1 MFCKKIVLAF
11 CFLAS
16 AGSMKAQDYFLTLDL
31 ADSLFRQRNLDM
43 LAAKYNI
50 DQAEGKIIQSKLYA
64 NPVIELDENV
74 YNRLNGKYF
83 DLGKQSEQLV
93 SVDQLI
99 YIAGQHHNR
108 VSMAKNECNTVKD
121 EFTNT
126 LRNLH
131 YDLNQTFIKL
141 YYAQQNIKLF
151 KQELFSLHD
160 VLKGLKAQEE
170 KNNISKIETARIQ
183 ALVLSVRQA
192 QDQYLSE
199 EKQLEAKLRT
209 LLAMQPDVH
218 IEAVFDDSCLDKLY
232 NTDIQN
238 DLLQECINGRADVR
252 IANDNVNMAVTQMKI
267 QKSDAYPQIH
277 VTGQYDRNAGYFPNY
292 FAVGL
297 SLTIPIF
304 NRNQGNI
311 RSAKARIEQER
322 YLYESTVAKAKDE
335 VQVAYDNLQRCLKLS
350 SDVARDFDLD
360 NMTGLFNGVND
371 NYKKRNISLIEF
383 VDFYKTYK
391 DAILQV
397 AEIRQSAFLAIEDLN
412 YKAGTEIIKY

>member
-83 DLGKQSEQLV
+83 DFGKQSEQLV

-252 IANDNVNMAVTQMKI
+252 IANDNVNMAITQMKI

-304 NRNQGNI
+304 NQNQGNI

-335 VQVAYDNLQRCLKLS
+335 VQVAYDNLQRCLKLN